1 MMVIRSHNLKNAISI
16 KTRASSN
23 SEIGSFSTKILSINF
38 SKNKNKGA
46 VNSFFQK
53 KKLDLSVCYLTR
65 IPRSSSLSTTSTK
78 TDSFVRF
85 INRITTMSNL
95 WVKVVPQTHKKL
107 QNLKL
112 NIALMHMMS
121 IQREKS
127 SFMPME
133 DSSSFNQ
140 WVSQIASGN
149 TWPLSIQ
156 PQSTSIAQREF
167 KKWNSWWE
175 IRSTVIW
182 TSTIK

>member
-1 MMVIRSHNLKNAISI
+1 MKNAISI

-23 SEIGSFSTKILSINF
+23 SEIGSFSIKILSINF

-95 WVKVVPQTHKKL
+95 
-107 QNLKL
+107 
-112 NIALMHMMS
+112 
-121 IQREKS
+121 
-127 SFMPME
+127 
-133 DSSSFNQ
+133 
-140 WVSQIASGN
+140 
-149 TWPLSIQ
+149 
-156 PQSTSIAQREF
+156 
-167 KKWNSWWE
+167 
-175 IRSTVIW
+175 
-182 TSTIK
+182 